1 MINKTQWDYIFSNF
15 DRELAYRTNFSS
27 RERGIEDIYSIKH
40 LYIFNVKRKLEY
52 ANFNNLQAYTV

>member
-27 RERGIEDIYSIKH
+27 REWEIEGIYSIKH
-40 LYIFNVKRKLEY
+40 LYIFQCKEKLEY
-52 ANFNNLQAYTV
+52 ANFTNLQAYTV